1 MHSAPKFRVWPIVAA
16 LLSTGVMTPAF
27 AADAKKPTPAPAPAP
42 APAQAP
48 AAAPSPAPAPAQVT
62 APAVPAPE
70 AKPEDVATP
79 ESVVAAL
86 YDVISGPKGQARDW
100 ERFRSLF
107 APGARMIPA
116 GKRKDGTF
124 GYRLITPE
132 EYITSSGKLL
142 VEEGFREREI
152 HRVQERFGALVHV
165 FSTYEALRGEETK
178 PFMRGINSIQL
189 FNDGKRWWLLTV
201 AWTAETPEQP
211 LPAQYLPP
219 SKG

>member
-1 MHSAPKFRVWPIVAA
+1 MHSAFKSRVWPLVAA
-16 LLSTGVMTPAF
+16 LLSTGVVAPAF
-27 AADAKKPTPAPAPAP
+27 ASQPKTPTP

-48 AAAPSPAPAPAQVT
+48 APAATPSPAPAPTPA
-62 APAVPAPE
+62 APTAPE

-79 ESVVAAL
+79 ESIVAAL
-86 YDVISGPKGQARDW
+86 YDVISGPKGQARNWD
-100 ERFRSLF
+100 RFRSLF

-116 GKRKDGTF
+116 GKRKDGTS

-132 EYITSSGKLL
+132 DYITSSGKLL
-142 VEEGFREREI
+142 VEEGFRERELY
-152 HRVQERFGALVHV
+152 RVKEQFGVIVHV
-165 FSTYEALRGEETK
+165 FSTYEALRGDEMK

-211 LPAQYLPP
+211 LPAKYLPP

>member
-1 MHSAPKFRVWPIVAA
+1 MHSAPKSSVWPLAAA
-16 LLSTGVMTPAF
+16 LLSLAVTAPAL
-27 AADAKKPTPAPAPAP
+27 ASEPKKPTPAPAPSPAQAAP
-42 APAQAP
+42 APA
-48 AAAPSPAPAPAQVT
+48 
-62 APAVPAPE
+62 APE

-79 ESVVAAL
+79 ESIVAAL
-86 YDVISGPKGQARDW
+86 YDVISGPKGQVRDW
-100 ERFRSLF
+100 NRFRSLF

-116 GKRKDGTF
+116 GKRKDGTN

-132 EYITSSGKLL
+132 DYILNSGKML
-142 VEEGFREREI
+142 VEEGFREREL
-152 HRVQERFGALVHV
+152 HRVEERFGALVHV

-178 PFMRGINSIQL
+178 PFMRGVNSIQL

-211 LPAQYLPP
+211 LPAKYLPA

>member
-1 MHSAPKFRVWPIVAA
+1 MHSAPTSRVWPLVAA
-16 LLSTGVMTPAF
+16 LISTGVMAPAL
-27 AADAKKPTPAPAPAP
+27 ASEPNKPAPSPAP
-42 APAQAP
+42 APAQ
-48 AAAPSPAPAPAQVT
+48 AAPSPAPAPA
-62 APAVPAPE
+62 PAATAPE

-79 ESVVAAL
+79 ESIVAAL
-86 YDVISGPKGQARDW
+86 YDVISGPKGQARNWD
-100 ERFRSLF
+100 RFRSLF

-116 GKRKDGTF
+116 GKRKDGTY

-132 EYITSSGKLL
+132 EYITSSGKML

-152 HRVQERFGALVHV
+152 HRVQERFGALMHV

-189 FNDGKRWWLLTV
+189 FHDGKRWWVLTV

-211 LPAQYLPP
+211 LPAKYLPAARR
-219 SKG
+219 